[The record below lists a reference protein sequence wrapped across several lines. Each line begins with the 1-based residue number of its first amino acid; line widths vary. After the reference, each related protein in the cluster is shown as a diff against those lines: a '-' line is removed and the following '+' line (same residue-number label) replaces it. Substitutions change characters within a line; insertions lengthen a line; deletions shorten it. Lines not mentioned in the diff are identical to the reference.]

1 MPQLCFVFAGALNDV
16 NLGWAAQRAI
26 WLLMSWPRA
35 EAELMRLGCAEWALT
50 LLRCWG

>member
-26 WLLMSWPRA
+26 WLLMSWPL
-35 EAELMRLGCAEWALT
+35 EPSLMRLGCAEWALT
-50 LLRCWG
+50 LLSCSG